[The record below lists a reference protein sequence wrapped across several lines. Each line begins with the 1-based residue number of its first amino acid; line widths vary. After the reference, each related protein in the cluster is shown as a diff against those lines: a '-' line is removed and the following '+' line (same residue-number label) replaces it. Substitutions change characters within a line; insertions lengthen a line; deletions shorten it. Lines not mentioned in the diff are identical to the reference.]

1 MAALSTGIWRPRSPL
16 QLCGLKRAY
25 LPNCSLDNGARFGHS
40 ALPPEPEGFGVTR
53 ARRGPQECGSSVGW
67 LDKALGFRH
76 SASVD
81 EAPVNEW
88 ERAYKSS
95 IEAEHEANLRA
106 EEAHARQMAM
116 MPLKERRRRRRT
128 YFLILL
134 LMGPLFALG
143 VIVDGVASHRV
154 VTGHAVNGTAVLV
167 RQVSIDCGR
176 GPCGYTWQA
185 HFVSDDGTIDRT
197 LVFAED
203 VPSALGVPGTR
214 VNARWTSVKPDSVY
228 LAKSRSFRN
237 WAEGLLFFA
246 TLGVIVAVGVVV
258 VLRRR
263 ARLRR
268 TIEAE
273 TRLNG
278 NG

>member
-1 MAALSTGIWRPRSPL
+1 
-16 QLCGLKRAY
+16 
-25 LPNCSLDNGARFGHS
+25 
-40 ALPPEPEGFGVTR
+40 
-53 ARRGPQECGSSVGW
+53 
-67 LDKALGFRH
+67 
-76 SASVD
+76 VD

-88 ERAYKSS
+88 ERAYNAS

-128 YFLILL
+128 YLLILL
-134 LMGPLFALG
+134 FMGPLFALG

-154 VTGHAVNGTAVLV
+154 ATGHAVDGTAVLV

-176 GPCGYTWQA
+176 PPCGYTWEA

-214 VNARWTSVKPDSVY
+214 LDARWTSVNPDSVY
-228 LAKSRSFRN
+228 LAKSKSFRN
-237 WAEGLLFFA
+237 WVEGLLFFA
-246 TLGVIVAVGVVV
+246 TLGVIVAVGVAV

-273 TRLNG
+273 TRLNE